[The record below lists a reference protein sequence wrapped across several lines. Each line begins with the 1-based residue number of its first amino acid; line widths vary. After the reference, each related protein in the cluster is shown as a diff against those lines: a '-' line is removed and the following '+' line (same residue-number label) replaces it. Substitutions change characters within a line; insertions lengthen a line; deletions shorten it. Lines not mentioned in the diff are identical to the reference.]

1 MTLRELMLGSDEL
14 AMRRYCIV
22 RFGVDPKM
30 FGLSFHGRKTAYQG
44 DEANLMTIKRALCD
58 YGCFGYG
65 ANRENDSSLT
75 TPLHV
80 FFIHLLETEEMLAR
94 LPEPEQVEANV
105 ARSKIA
111 KTKTAISPINRIASQ
126 VTGITPA
133 PEAAPNGPR

>member
-14 AMRRYCIV
+14 AMRKYCIV

-44 DEANLMTIKRALCD
+44 DEANLMKIKRILCD

-65 ANRENDSSLT
+65 ANRELDSSLK

-80 FFIHLLETEEMLAR
+80 FFIHLEETNEMLAR
-94 LPEPEQVEANV
+94 LPESEQAEASV
-105 ARSKIA
+105 ARSKI
-111 KTKTAISPINRIASQ
+111 TKARTAISPINRIASQ
-126 VTGITPA
+126 VTGINQA